1 MGWRHFAAEHSDSSS
16 SSSSTSSEQPSPSL
30 LSFEPERLNFGV
42 SERGVRLRLDDEL
55 EGAGDG
61 WWWCGFVPAVVRD
74 FFFFFDGGG
83 VPPPPSAAASLG
95 LSVEAME
102 LTLGEGEGSLRFR
115 FLRFSSS
122 SFVC

>member
-1 MGWRHFAAEHSDSSS
+1 MGWRHFVAEHSDSSS
-16 SSSSTSSEQPSPSL
+16 SSSRISSEQPRPSL

-42 SERGVRLRLDDEL
+42 SERGVRLRLDEEL

-61 WWWCGFVPAVVRD
+61 WWCGFVPPVVRD

-83 VPPPPSAAASLG
+83 AAPPPNAAASLG
-95 LSVEAME
+95 LSVEAVE

>member
-1 MGWRHFAAEHSDSSS
+1 MGCRHFAAEHSDSSS
-16 SSSSTSSEQPSPSL
+16 SSSNTSSEQPSPSL

-42 SERGVRLRLDDEL
+42 SDRGVRLRLDDEL

-61 WWWCGFVPAVVRD
+61 WGFVPPVVRD

-83 VPPPPSAAASLG
+83 APPPPPPVLG

-102 LTLGEGEGSLRFR
+102 LALGEGEGSLRFR

-122 SFVC
+122 SLIC

>member
-1 MGWRHFAAEHSDSSS
+1 MGRRHFAAEHSDSSS
-16 SSSSTSSEQPSPSL
+16 SSSNTSSEQPRPSL
-30 LSFEPERLNFGV
+30 LSFEPDRLNFGV

-61 WWWCGFVPAVVRD
+61 RGFVPLVVWF

-83 VPPPPSAAASLG
+83 APPTPVVLE

-102 LTLGEGEGSLRFR
+102 LALGEGEGSLRFR

-122 SFVC
+122 SIVC